1 MRSFRSK
8 PVGWRYESH
17 RHGLAAKGI
26 GTRLGV
32 SRGYFVDREMVT
44 YTPQMARRLKAR
56 MRLAEANNEESFTV
70 DGREYNMKYAK
81 YLLQYLEMSG
91 MRFMA
96 KKGLDELKSYEKLKE
111 KHKLGGEIDT
121 GVEKLDSSIA
131 EVRREMDQLLPTKA
145 ERDRRDVG
153 GLTEE
158 DKAKAKEFFELDKK
172 LKDLKVRRQRLIDAR
187 QYYAKKSVDGGLHV
201 EYSPVNQAYFVM
213 WHGQV
218 LSIWQKKFD
227 AEAHLKD
234 IKSRDAVNG
243 GYMAK
248 KCDTAIFST
257 TKDEDAQTFIKR
269 NVTAETNGDGLQQ
282 FREDVS
288 EMGRHPMKDLDGEWE
303 EYTSLAENKSYG
315 KYGVPEKLSTNRMER
330 AQQRGAALFGKVVSQ
345 ANVEPLVDKKEANRT
360 MRDITV
366 DFLFG
371 RRVR

>member
-1 MRSFRSK
+1 
-8 PVGWRYESH
+8 
-17 RHGLAAKGI
+17 
-26 GTRLGV
+26 
-32 SRGYFVDREMVT
+32 MVT

-56 MRLAEANNEESFTV
+56 MRLAEANNEESFMV
-70 DGREYNMKYAK
+70 DGREYNVKYAK